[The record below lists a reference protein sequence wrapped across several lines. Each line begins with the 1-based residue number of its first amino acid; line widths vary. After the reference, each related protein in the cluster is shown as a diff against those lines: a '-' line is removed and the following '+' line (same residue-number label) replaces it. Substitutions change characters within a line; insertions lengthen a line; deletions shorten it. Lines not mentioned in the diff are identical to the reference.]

1 MLLSGVAKELR
12 TQRWSSVVAYG
23 AVQCRVVQ
31 WSTAYSIYIYYILS
45 YCSPVLYGIM
55 YAVM

>member
-31 WSTAYSIYIYYILS
+31 WSTAYSIYYILS